1 MRVDE
6 RQLLGRGILSVLAEL
21 REPGRMEAFLLYLG
35 REHGPVVIHRRQTRS
50 GDDDP
55 IQERFTLDAN
65 GVLHYEWI
73 GPERGES
80 SQGLDELGVPLRV
93 EEDFAGLDYEAVRDL
108 HGVVT
113 REDFFDLVAYRVDR
127 NGRVGYRNV
136 YALDPD
142 VEGKKSRRARLQ

>member
-6 RQLLGRGILSVLAEL
+6 RQLLGRAILSVLAEL

-35 REHGPVVIHRRQTRS
+35 RENESLVIHRRQTRS
-50 GDDDP
+50 EDGDS

-73 GPERGES
+73 GPGRSES
-80 SQGLDELGVPLRV
+80 GRGLDELGILLRV
-93 EEDFAGLDYEAVRDL
+93 EKDFSGLDYESVRAL
-108 HGVVT
+108 HEAVT
-113 REDFFDLVAYRVDR
+113 REDFFDLVAYRIDR
-127 NGRVGYRNV
+127 DGRVGYSDG

-142 VEGKKSRRARLQ
+142 VEGRKSRKARLQ